1 MTMAA
6 ATMITPSSN
15 EDDEGD
21 KQNDNKDDDVNT
33 TEIAEPLWLIAEPLW
48 LINS

>member
-1 MTMAA
+1 
-6 ATMITPSSN
+6 MITPSSN

-21 KQNDNKDDDVNT
+21 KHNDNKDEDVNA
-33 TEIAEPLWLIAEPLW
+33 TEKAEPLWLIAEPLW